1 MSGPGFIVQK
11 LNLGYVGNWKFTSLK
26 LDKSRLG
33 GNWKVM
39 DMGGDRK
46 AFFLLF
52 KVGPESLYN
61 WETSNNFLFITPL
74 GSMSLVSQVCLSLGY
89 STHKEN

>member
-1 MSGPGFIVQK
+1 
-11 LNLGYVGNWKFTSLK
+11 
-26 LDKSRLG
+26 
-33 GNWKVM
+33 M

-46 AFFLLF
+46 AFFLSF

-61 WETSNNFLFITPL
+61 WETSNNFLLMTPL
-74 GSMSLVSQVCLSLGY
+74 GSMSLVRQVCLSLGY